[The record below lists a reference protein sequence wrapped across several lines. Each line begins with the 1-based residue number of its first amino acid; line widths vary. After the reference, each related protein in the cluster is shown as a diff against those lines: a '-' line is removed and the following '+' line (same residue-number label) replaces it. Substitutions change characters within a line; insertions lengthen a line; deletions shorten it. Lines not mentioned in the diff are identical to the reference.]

1 MEKNEKGREVVAE
14 VGCFI
19 NPTMA
24 SRGRGG
30 GTYVRSA

>member
-1 MEKNEKGREVVAE
+1 MEKNEKGREVVEE

-24 SRGRGG
+24 SRGEGRE
-30 GTYVRSA
+30 YVRT

>member
-1 MEKNEKGREVVAE
+1 MEKNEKGREVVEE

-24 SRGRGG
+24 SRGGG